1 MKIIIGSR
9 GSQLALWQA
18 NWVRERLSAAGH
30 AVEIR
35 VIRTSGE
42 ETVPAPLPAAGIK
55 GLFVKEIEEALR
67 GEAIDLAV
75 HSLKDLPVDQP
86 PGLTL
91 AAVPARADP
100 RDAFV
105 SRHAASFSALPPGAR
120 VGTSSLRRQS
130 QLRHL
135 RPDIEIVPL
144 RGNVDTR
151 LKKLE
156 RGDCEALVLAAA
168 GLARLGLA
176 SHIRQC
182 FSVDEVCPA
191 AGQGALA
198 LETRAADGPLTQAI
212 AALDDTAA
220 HSAARVERALLRRLG
235 GDCRVPIGAHATPDE
250 PIEAAGGR
258 LRLVGVVARPD
269 GTRLIRASASGL
281 AAEDLGRSV
290 ADELLRRGA
299 REILEAR

>member
-1 MKIIIGSR
+1 MKILIGSR

-18 NWVRERLSAAGH
+18 NWVRERLAAAGH
-30 AVEIR
+30 AVEIC

-42 ETVPAPLPAAGIK
+42 GMMPAPLPASGVK
-55 GLFVKEIEEALR
+55 GLFIKEIEEALQAN
-67 GEAIDLAV
+67 AIDLAV

-86 PGLTL
+86 QGLTL
-91 AAVPARADP
+91 AAVPARADA

-105 SRHAASFSALPPGAR
+105 SRDAVSFSALPPGAR

-135 RPDIEIVPL
+135 RPDVDIVPL

-156 RGDCEALVLAAA
+156 RGDCEGLVLAAA

-176 SHIRQC
+176 SRIHQY
-182 FSVDEVCPA
+182 FSVDELCPA

-198 LETRAADGPLTQAI
+198 LETRGVDGPLAQAI
-212 AALDDTAA
+212 AGLNDTAA
-220 HSAARVERALLRRLG
+220 HSAVRAERALLRCLG
-235 GDCRVPIGAHATPDE
+235 GGCTVPIATHSAPVN
-250 PIEAAGGR
+250 GR
-258 LRLVGVVARPD
+258 LCLVGVVACPD
-269 GTRLIRASASGL
+269 GSRLVRASASGT
-281 AAEDLGRSV
+281 AADPEDLGRSV
-290 ADELLRRGA
+290 AEELLRQGA
-299 REILEAR
+299 RAILEAQ